1 MTATEK
7 RLIELAAERFAADV
21 SALKPTQDF
30 FQALGITSI
39 QALDLLTDLEDEFDV
54 EIPDYE
60 LQGVVTFEGPAW
72 EMRDAEGTLVKTG
85 RADRDR

>member
-7 RLIELAAERFAADV
+7 RLIELAADRFSADA
-21 SALKPTQDF
+21 SSLSPDQDF
-30 FQALGITSI
+30 FQALGIKSI

-60 LQGVVTFEGPAW
+60 MQGVNTFGALAALI
-72 EMRDAEGTLVKTG
+72 DK
-85 RADRDR
+85 RA

>member
-7 RLIELAAERFAADV
+7 RLIELAAERFSADA
-21 SALKPTQDF
+21 SSLTPSQDF
-30 FQALGITSI
+30 FEALGIKSI

-60 LQGVVTFEGPAW
+60 MQGVNTFAALAALIDK
-72 EMRDAEGTLVKTG
+72 RV
-85 RADRDR
+85 

>member
-1 MTATEK
+1 MTSTEK
-7 RLIELAAERFAADV
+7 RLIELAADRFSADAAV
-21 SALKPTQDF
+21 LKPSQDF

-60 LQGVVTFEGPAW
+60 LQGVVTFEGLAALI
-72 EMRDAEGTLVKTG
+72 DK
-85 RADRDR
+85 RA